1 MLLLNQKLKVMVFFL
16 SCCAI
21 TMVNVEEVGDE
32 DGRENVS
39 HEIRLEKTSTL

>member
-1 MLLLNQKLKVMVFFL
+1 MVFFL

-21 TMVNVEEVGDE
+21 TMVDVEEVGDE

-39 HEIRLEKTSTL
+39 HEIRIEKTSTL